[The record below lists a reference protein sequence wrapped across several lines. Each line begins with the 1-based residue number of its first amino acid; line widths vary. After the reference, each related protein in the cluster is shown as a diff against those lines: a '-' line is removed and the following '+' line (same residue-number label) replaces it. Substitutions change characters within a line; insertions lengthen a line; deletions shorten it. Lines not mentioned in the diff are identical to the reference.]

1 MCRTRRRLGRLRMRF
16 GGCRALISL
25 MCLRVVLEALL
36 VDDIVGFCRR
46 ECGCECEGGMVKY
59 GFALKCN

>member
-1 MCRTRRRLGRLRMRF
+1 M
-16 GGCRALISL
+16 
-25 MCLRVVLEALL
+25 
-36 VDDIVGFCRR
+36 DDIVGFCRR